1 MNLFYGILWGL
12 LGQVGSFM
20 QFQGAIKY
28 NWNQKYFWLILLMS
42 LPVSYSYTKSV
53 ERFVIAFDGEIWPSR
68 LIGFGLGITVFT
80 ALSYFLFKE
89 PFTAKTLISLL
100 LGTTIIAIQIFWK

>member
-42 LPVSYSYTKSV
+42 LPVGYFYMKSV
-53 ERFVIAFDGEIWPSR
+53 EKFVEAFSGEIWPSR

-89 PFTAKTLISLL
+89 PFTTKTFISLV

>member
-42 LPVSYSYTKSV
+42 LPVGYFYMKSV
-53 ERFVIAFDGEIWPSR
+53 ERFVIAFNGEIWPSR

-89 PFTAKTLISLL
+89 PFTTKTFISLL

>member
-12 LGQVGSFM
+12 LGQIGSFM

-28 NWNQKYFWLILLMS
+28 NWNQKYLWLILLMS
-42 LPVSYSYTKSV
+42 LPVTYSYMKSV

-68 LIGFGLGITVFT
+68 LIGFGLGITAFT

-89 PFTAKTLISLL
+89 PFTTKTLVCLT
-100 LGTTIIAIQIFWK
+100 LGVTIIAIQILWK